1 MFLRYTTRK
10 KNGKEHRYYS
20 LVENRRVASGRVVQR
35 HALYLGEINDSQQE
49 AWRKTIEIFE
59 EDQVRPRTVA
69 LFPEDRCGALA
80 DPDIVRLRLSQLSL
94 HRPRQWGAC
103 WLAAQLWEQVGL
115 DRFWAARLPPS
126 RKGTRWDGVLQVL
139 VTYRLLDPG
148 SEWRLYRHWFEH
160 SALADLLGAD
170 LALADIHKLYECHEP
185 LLEHKRDLFTHLTQ
199 QWKDLFNARFEVLLY
214 DLTSTYF
221 ESDPSF
227 PEGDKR
233 RYGYSRDKRPDCVQ
247 VVIAL
252 IVTPEGFPLA
262 YEVLA
267 GHTSDKT
274 TLGDFLKKIEE
285 QYGQAERIWVM
296 DRGIPTEKVLAQMR
310 AAQPPVK
317 YLVGTPRGR
326 LSQYEQRLTEL
337 PWQVAR
343 EGVSVKLLAEDQE
356 LYVLAES
363 KDRVNKERAMRRRQ
377 LKGFWK
383 RLKELRQMKLKRDE
397 LLKKLGAALHDYPV
411 GARLIQTTVASETAR
426 LSFTLRKD
434 KLRAA
439 RQREGRYL
447 LRSNI
452 THGRSAQEL
461 WQFYIQLTEV
471 EAAFKNL
478 KDDLALRPIYHQL
491 EHRIEAH
498 IFISFLAYCLHV
510 TLRRRLRDLAPGLTP
525 RAVLEKFAT
534 VQMLDVH
541 LPTTDER
548 TVILSRYTQPET
560 DVRLLLQRLKLELP
574 AQPPPK
580 ITGLKSPV
588 PSGSV
593 VKTWKMCGLIFNP
606 LRILLL

>member
-1 MFLRYTTRK
+1 MFLRYTSRK

-20 LVENRRVASGRVVQR
+20 LVENRRVAGGQVVQR

-59 EDQVRPRTVA
+59 EGQARPRTVA
-69 LFPEDRCGALA
+69 LFPEDRCGDIA
-80 DPDIVRLRLSQLSL
+80 DPDIVRIRLSQLSL

-126 RKGTRWDGVLQVL
+126 RKGTRWDQVLQVL
-139 VTYRLLDPG
+139 VSYRLLDPG

-160 SALADLLGAD
+160 SAMADLLGAD
-170 LALADIHKLYECHEP
+170 LSVADIHKLYECHER
-185 LLEHKRDLFTHLTQ
+185 LLDHKKELFTHLTQ
-199 QWKDLFNARFEVLLY
+199 QWKDLFHAKFEVLLY
-214 DLTSTYF
+214 DLSSTYF
-221 ESDPSF
+221 ESDPPF
-227 PEGDKR
+227 PAGDKR
-233 RYGYSRDKRPDCVQ
+233 RHGYSRDKRSDCVQ

-267 GHTSDKT
+267 GNTSDKT
-274 TLGDFLKKIEE
+274 TLADFLKKIEA
-285 QYGQAERIWVM
+285 QYGNAERIWVM
-296 DRGIPTEKVLAQMR
+296 DRGIPTEDTLKQMR
-310 AAQPPVK
+310 AAKPPVQ

-326 LSQYEQRLTEL
+326 LTQYEKRLTGI
-337 PWQVAR
+337 PWQVAL
-343 EGVSVKLLAEDQE
+343 EGVSVKLLADGEE
-356 LYVLAES
+356 LYVLAQS
-363 KDRVNKERAMRRRQ
+363 KDRVNKEQAMRRRQ
-377 LKGFWK
+377 LKGLWK
-383 RLKELRQMKLKRDE
+383 RLQQLQKMELKRDA
-397 LLKKLGAALHDYPV
+397 LLQKLGAARHEYPA
-411 GARLIQTTVASETAR
+411 GARLVQTTVAAETAK
-426 LSFTLRKD
+426 LSFTLNKD
-434 KLRAA
+434 KLRQA

-452 THGRSAQEL
+452 TSGRSAEEL

-478 KDDLALRPIYHQL
+478 KGDLALRPIYHQL

-510 TLRRRLRDLAPGLTP
+510 TLRRRLHDLAPGLTP
-525 RAVLEKFAT
+525 RSVLEKFAT
-534 VQMLDVH
+534 LQMLDVH
-541 LPTTDER
+541 LPTTDAR

-560 DVRLLLQRLKLELP
+560 DVQMLLQRLKLELP

-580 ITGLKSPV
+580 ITSPKPPAPAAV
-588 PSGSV
+588 
-593 VKTWKMCGLIFNP
+593 
-606 LRILLL
+606 

>member
-20 LVENRRVASGRVVQR
+20 LVESKRVAGGQVRQR

-59 EDQVRPRTVA
+59 EGQSRSRTVA
-69 LFPEDRCGALA
+69 LFPEDRIGPVD
-80 DPDIVRLRLSQLSL
+80 DPQIVRIRLSELSL

-103 WLAAQLWEQVGL
+103 WLTGQLWEQVKL
-115 DRFWAARLPPS
+115 DEFWAARLPPS
-126 RKGTRWDGVLQVL
+126 RKGTRWDQVLQTL

-160 SALADLLGAD
+160 SAMADLLGAD
-170 LALADIHKLYECHEP
+170 LRLADIHKLYECHEH
-185 LLEHKRDLFTHLTQ
+185 LLKHKKDLFTHLTA
-199 QWKDLFNARFEVLLY
+199 QWKDLFNARFDVLLY

-221 ESDPSF
+221 ESDPPF

-233 RYGYSRDKRPDCVQ
+233 RYGYSRDKRSDCVQ

-252 IVTPEGFPLA
+252 MVTPEGFPLA

-267 GHTSDKT
+267 GNTSDKT
-274 TLGDFLKKIEE
+274 TLADFLKRIEE
-285 QYGQAERIWVM
+285 QYGQAQRIWVM
-296 DRGIPTEKVLAQMR
+296 DRGIPTEEVLEQMR
-310 AAQPPVK
+310 SARPPVQ

-326 LSQYEQRLTEL
+326 LTQYEQRLAEV

-343 EGVSVKLLAEDQE
+343 QGVSVKLLADGQE

-377 LKGFWK
+377 LKGLWQ
-383 RLKELRQMKLKRDE
+383 RLGELKQMKLKRDE
-397 LLKKLGAALHDYPV
+397 LLKKLGAALHEYPV
-411 GARLIQTTVASETAR
+411 GARLVHARVAEKEAM
-426 LSFTLRKD
+426 LCLTLRKD
-434 KLRAA
+434 KLRQA
-439 RQREGRYL
+439 RKREGKYL

-452 THGRSAQEL
+452 TSGRSAEEL

-498 IFISFLAYCLHV
+498 IFISFLAYCLQV
-510 TLRRRLRDLAPGLTP
+510 TLRRRLHDLAPGLTP
-525 RAVLEKFAT
+525 RSVLEKFGT
-534 VQMLDVH
+534 MQMLDVH

-548 TVILSRYTQPET
+548 TVVLSRYTQPGT
-560 DVRLLLQRLKLELP
+560 DVQLLLQRLKLELP
-574 AQPPPK
+574 PQPPPK
-580 ITGLKSPV
+580 ITAPKLAGP
-588 PSGSV
+588 
-593 VKTWKMCGLIFNP
+593 TP
-606 LRILLL
+606 L

>member
-1 MFLRYTTRK
+1 MFLRYTTRR

-59 EDQVRPRTVA
+59 EGKTRPRTIA
-69 LFPEDRCGALA
+69 LFPEDRI
-80 DPDIVRLRLSQLSL
+80 DPVNDADIVRIRLSQLSL

-103 WLAAQLWEQVGL
+103 WLATQLWEQLGL
-115 DRFWAARLPPS
+115 DRFWAERLPPS
-126 RKGTRWDGVLQVL
+126 RKGTRWDWVLQIL
-139 VTYRLLDPG
+139 VAYRLVDPG

-160 SALADLLGAD
+160 SAMADLLGAD
-170 LALADIHKLYECHEP
+170 QELAEIHKLYECHER
-185 LLEHKRDLFTHLTQ
+185 LLEHKPDLLKHLTGR
-199 QWKDLFNARFEVLLY
+199 WKDLFNARFEVLLY

-221 ESDPSF
+221 ESDPPF
-227 PEGDKR
+227 APGDKR
-233 RYGYSRDKRPDCVQ
+233 RHGHSRDKRPDCVQ

-267 GHTSDKT
+267 GNTSDKT
-274 TLGDFLKKIEE
+274 TLADFLKKIED
-285 QYGQAERIWVM
+285 QYGKAERVWVM
-296 DRGIPTEKVLAQMR
+296 DRGIPTEEVLAQMR
-310 AAQPPVK
+310 QAQPPVK

-326 LSQYEQRLTEL
+326 LTQYEKQLAQL

-343 EGVSVKLLAEDQE
+343 EGVSVKLLVEDKE

-377 LKGFWK
+377 LKGLWE
-383 RLKELRQMKLKRDE
+383 RLKKLQTMKLKRDE
-397 LLKKLGAALHDYPV
+397 LLKKLGAALHEYPT
-411 GARLIQTTVASETAR
+411 AKRLVETTVAAESAE
-426 LSFTLRKD
+426 LSFTLQKD
-434 KLRAA
+434 KLRQA
-439 RQREGRYL
+439 RKREGRYL

-452 THGRSAQEL
+452 LRGGSPEEL
-461 WQFYIQLTEV
+461 WHYYIQLTEV

-478 KDDLALRPIYHQL
+478 KDDLALRPIHHQL

-498 IFISFLAYCLHV
+498 IFICFLAYCLQI
-510 TLRRRLRDLAPGLTP
+510 TLRRRLRDLAPGLTA
-525 RAVLEKFAT
+525 RSVLEKFAT

-548 TVILSRYTQPET
+548 TVILTRYTHPEA
-560 DVRLLLQRLKLELP
+560 DVALLLKCLELELP
-574 AQPPPK
+574 PQPPPK
-580 ITGLKSPV
+580 ITALKPT
-588 PSGSV
+588 PV
-593 VKTWKMCGLIFNP
+593 VKT
-606 LRILLL
+606 

>member
-59 EDQVRPRTVA
+59 EGKTRPRTIA
-69 LFPEDRCGALA
+69 LFPEDRI
-80 DPDIVRLRLSQLSL
+80 DPVNDADIVRIRLSQLSL

-103 WLAAQLWEQVGL
+103 WLATQLWEQLGL
-115 DRFWAARLPPS
+115 DRFWAERLPPS
-126 RKGTRWDGVLQVL
+126 RKGTRWDWVLQIL
-139 VTYRLLDPG
+139 VAYRLVDPG

-170 LALADIHKLYECHEP
+170 QELAEIHKLYECHER
-185 LLEHKRDLFTHLTQ
+185 LLEHKPDLLKHLTGR
-199 QWKDLFNARFEVLLY
+199 WKDLFNARFEVLLY

-221 ESDPSF
+221 ESDPPF
-227 PEGDKR
+227 APGDKR
-233 RYGYSRDKRPDCVQ
+233 RHGHSRDKRPDCVQ

-267 GHTSDKT
+267 GNTSDKT
-274 TLGDFLKKIEE
+274 TLADFLKKIED
-285 QYGQAERIWVM
+285 QYGKAERVWVM
-296 DRGIPTEKVLAQMR
+296 DRGIPTEEVLTQMR
-310 AAQPPVK
+310 QAQPPVK

-326 LSQYEQRLTEL
+326 LTQYEKQLAQL

-343 EGVSVKLLAEDQE
+343 EGVSVKLLVEDKE

-377 LKGFWK
+377 LKGLWE
-383 RLKELRQMKLKRDE
+383 RLKKLQTMKLKRDE
-397 LLKKLGAALHDYPV
+397 LLKKLGAALHEYPT
-411 GARLIQTTVASETAR
+411 AKRLVETTVAAESAE
-426 LSFTLRKD
+426 LSFTLQKD
-434 KLRAA
+434 KRRQA
-439 RQREGRYL
+439 RKREGRYL

-452 THGRSAQEL
+452 LSGGSPEEL
-461 WQFYIQLTEV
+461 WHYYIQLTEV

-478 KDDLALRPIYHQL
+478 KDDLALRPIHHQL

-498 IFISFLAYCLHV
+498 IFICFLAYCLQI
-510 TLRRRLRDLAPGLTP
+510 TLRRRLRDLAPGLTA
-525 RAVLEKFAT
+525 RSVLEKFAT

-548 TVILSRYTQPET
+548 TVILTRYTHPEA
-560 DVRLLLQRLKLELP
+560 DVALLLKCLKLELP
-574 AQPPPK
+574 PQPPPK
-580 ITGLKSPV
+580 ITALKPT
-588 PSGSV
+588 PV
-593 VKTWKMCGLIFNP
+593 VKT
-606 LRILLL
+606 